1 MYPTVLRMITVYNHD
16 LYGADALIKLSVTEE
31 TKEVLF
37 TYFKNV
43 FVAFPSTK
51 IQWRQSNGKWW
62 CHCFR

>member
-1 MYPTVLRMITVYNHD
+1 MITVYNHD

-51 IQWRQSNGKWW
+51 IQ
-62 CHCFR
+62 